1 MVSVSFAL
9 LMIRS
14 RWAARKASSESSPQ
28 NLRERATKL
37 AHNSHMYSSCNPRRL
52 ILEPKDPA
60 AELARDYLLS
70 HPAEQPVHGNTELVR
85 KEITHVGESSAPPR
99 LFLPIILRCDEF
111 NSSKGSSRATGSA
124 SAPPTSKCSE
134 DVSPSASTAVG
145 SSLRSL

>member
-1 MVSVSFAL
+1 
-9 LMIRS
+9 MIRS

-85 KEITHVGESSAPPR
+85 KEITHVGESPAPPR

-111 NSSKGSSRATGSA
+111 NSSSSKGSSRATGSA